1 MKILSLL
8 KAASK
13 FSGRKLFGFFLVV
26 LIAQI
31 VDETMGNL
39 ADIFR
44 DFAISFW
51 GVTLFI
57 AIAAIY
63 GFGQYFI
70 LGMVRAKNK
79 KQEIKRMHFNVIEK
93 IVSVVDIVLRKILA

>member
-1 MKILSLL
+1 LKILSLL

-63 GFGQYFI
+63 GFG
-70 LGMVRAKNK
+70 AKNK